1 MRSVRLV
8 TLWSVLALAAC
19 GEGDPPSVAAA
30 IDALD
35 ATDREA
41 RTKAVEYLESRPGE
55 AIPALIAEVN
65 SHLATEG
72 GGLQDAARLS
82 DLVRVL
88 RSILVGQPDAAT
100 VFRAS
105 DDLATVRVLAWA
117 AREGGTQLAVDATVV
132 LASVIDNSGLCVIAH
147 HLGDRTITEGGLTNL
162 AQVAASVDP
171 YRENAEALIAVADRI
186 DASRFEGGNRLENLI
201 DSVRATALTSPMRFQ
216 PLPPEEQACVGYDY
230 SAPI

>member
-8 TLWSVLALAAC
+8 TLMSVLALGAC
-19 GEGDPPSVAAA
+19 GEGNPPSVASA
-30 IDALD
+30 IADLNS
-35 ATDREA
+35 TDREA
-41 RTKAVEYLESRPGE
+41 RTKAAEYLESRPGE
-55 AIPALIAEVN
+55 AIPVLITEVN
-65 SHLATEG
+65 SYLPTEG
-72 GGLQDAARLS
+72 GRLEGAARLS

-88 RSILVGQPDAAT
+88 RSILVSQPDAAT
-100 VFRAS
+100 VFRSS
-105 DDLATVRVLAWA
+105 DELATIRVLAWA

-147 HLGDRTITEGGLTNL
+147 HLGDRTITESGLTNL
-162 AQVAASVDP
+162 AQVVTSVDP

-186 DASRFEGGNRLENLI
+186 DPTRFGGGNRLENLI
-201 DSVRATALTSPMRFQ
+201 DSVRATALTSSRRFQ